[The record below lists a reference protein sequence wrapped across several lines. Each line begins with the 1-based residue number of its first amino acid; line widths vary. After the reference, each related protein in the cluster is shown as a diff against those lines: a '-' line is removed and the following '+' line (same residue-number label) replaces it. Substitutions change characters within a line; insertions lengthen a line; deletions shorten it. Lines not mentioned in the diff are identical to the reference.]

1 MVKKGLNEIIE
12 SFKNYTVIIV
22 GDVMVDSYLLG
33 NVTRISPE
41 APVPIVSCTKREN
54 RLGGAAN
61 VAENV
66 RSLGALPVICSVTG
80 KDEKGQLFK
89 NILSN
94 SGLTGE
100 GLIEAEDRPTTV
112 KTRIISNNQQLLRVD
127 QEIEEYLSA
136 RLEQLLI
143 KKIISVAES
152 RKVDA
157 IIMQDYDKGVITPA
171 LIDKIIGYAN
181 RKGIPTFI
189 DPKKR
194 NFHAYKNATLFKPN
208 FKELVNGLNM
218 NINKGDFDAVF
229 KAAGVLHKQN
239 AFKLILITLSEMGI
253 LISDGTKYHV
263 VPAEVRDVADVSGA
277 GDTVIATAAL
287 GYLAGLM
294 PRHIAALANLAG
306 GIVCEKA
313 GVVPIDIDLLKRD
326 SAHVLK

>member
-1 MVKKGLNEIIE
+1 VKKGLDEIIE

-22 GDVMVDSYLLG
+22 GDVMVDSYLWG

-41 APVPIVSCTKREN
+41 GPVPIVSCTKREN

-66 RSLGALPVICSVTG
+66 RSLGALPLICSVIG

-89 NILSN
+89 NILSR

-100 GLIEAEDRPTTV
+100 GLIEADDRPTTV

-127 QEIEEYLSA
+127 QEIEEYLSGT
-136 RLEQLLI
+136 LEQLLI

-152 RKVDA
+152 REVDA
-157 IIMQDYDKGVITPA
+157 IIIQDYDKGVITPV

-181 RKGIPTFI
+181 KTGIPTFI

-208 FKELVNGLNM
+208 FKELVNGLNL
-218 NINKGDFDAVF
+218 NINKNDFDAVF
-229 KAAGVLHKQN
+229 KAAATLHKQN

-253 LISDGTKYHV
+253 LISDGNSYHV

-287 GYLAGLM
+287 GYLAGLE
-294 PRHIAALANLAG
+294 PRHVAALANLAG

-313 GVVPIDIDLLKRD
+313 GVVPIDIELLKRD
-326 SAHVLK
+326 STHILS